1 MKIIHMDH
9 LSKTDG
15 WYIEWQQVATSGRMS
30 ADERQ
35 RVITTG
41 AMNGDHWQR
50 MTTNDNEQ

>member
-1 MKIIHMDH
+1 MNH

-50 MTTNDNEQ
+50 VATNDNEQ